1 MKVLRLFLMAGIV
14 GLFATPGLALA
25 KIKVVAS
32 TNDLASI
39 AASVGGDAIEISSIA
54 KPGADIHRVEVL
66 PSFMVRVSKAQL
78 YLKIGLGLDQ
88 WADGIIDGSRNSKLK
103 IIDCSQGVTIL
114 EKPSSVSAAQGD
126 VHPFGNPHY
135 WLDPRNGGV
144 VAGTI
149 ADAFAAAD
157 PAHAA
162 DFRSRAAAFEKDCQA
177 AWKRSNDALAKLPSR
192 QILTYHRSWPYY
204 ANAFKLEVLGTVE
217 PVPGIPPTGKHLAE
231 LVEIVKSR
239 KVKSLLQEP
248 YFSDDA
254 GKFLA
259 REAGIRV
266 AKAAPSCDGPAPGS
280 YLAHFDDIARAL
292 TGGATR

>member
-1 MKVLRLFLMAGIV
+1 MNLSRPFLVAALAGLMA
-14 GLFATPGLALA
+14 ATPAHA
-25 KIKVVAS
+25 KLKVVAS

-39 AASVGGDAIEISSIA
+39 AASVGGDAVEVSSIA
-54 KPGADIHRVEVL
+54 RPGADVHRVEVL
-66 PSFMVRVSKAQL
+66 PSSMVRVSKASL

-88 WADGIIDGSRNSKLK
+88 WADGIIDGSRNQKLK
-103 IIDCSQGVTIL
+103 IIDCSQGVAIL

-135 WLDPRNGGV
+135 WMDPRNGGII
-144 VAGTI
+144 AGTI
-149 ADAFAAAD
+149 ADAFASAD

-162 DFRSRAAAFEKDCQA
+162 DFKTRAAAFDKECQA
-177 AWKRSNDALAKLPSR
+177 AWQKSRDALAKLPVR
-192 QILTYHRSWPYY
+192 QILTYHRSFPYF
-204 ANAFKLEVLGTVE
+204 ANAFQFEVVGTVE

-231 LVEIVKSR
+231 LVEMVKAR
-239 KVKSLLQEP
+239 KIKLLLQEP

-266 AKAAPSCDGPAPGS
+266 AKASPSCDAPAAGS
-280 YLAHFDDIARAL
+280 YLAHFADITRAL
-292 TGGATR
+292 AGGPTP

>member
-1 MKVLRLFLMAGIV
+1 MNLSRPFLVAALAGLMA
-14 GLFATPGLALA
+14 ATPAHA
-25 KIKVVAS
+25 KLKVVAS

-39 AASVGGDAIEISSIA
+39 AASVGGDAVEVSSIA
-54 KPGADIHRVEVL
+54 RPGADVHRVEVL
-66 PSFMVRVSKAQL
+66 PSSMVRVSKASL

-88 WADGIIDGSRNSKLK
+88 WADGIIDGSRNQKLK

-135 WLDPRNGGV
+135 WMDPRNGGII
-144 VAGTI
+144 AGTI
-149 ADAFAAAD
+149 ADAFGSAD

-162 DFRSRAAAFEKDCQA
+162 DFKSRAAAFDKECQA
-177 AWKRSNDALAKLPSR
+177 AWQKSRDALAKLPVR
-192 QILTYHRSWPYY
+192 QILTYHRSFPYF
-204 ANAFKLEVLGTVE
+204 ANAFQLEVLGTVE

-231 LVEIVKSR
+231 LVEMVKAR
-239 KVKSLLQEP
+239 KIKLLLQEP

-266 AKAAPSCDGPAPGS
+266 AKASPSCDAPTAGS
-280 YLAHFDDIARAL
+280 YLAHFADITRAL
-292 TGGATR
+292 AGGPTP

>member
-1 MKVLRLFLMAGIV
+1 MKLVRLLLVAGMT
-14 GLFATPGLALA
+14 GLFATPGAALA
-25 KIKVVAS
+25 ALKVVAS

-39 AASVGGDAIEISSIA
+39 AASVGGTAIEVSSIA
-54 KPGADIHRVEVL
+54 KPGSDVHRVEVL
-66 PSFMVRVSKAQL
+66 PSSMVRVSKAAL
-78 YLKIGLGLDQ
+78 YLKVGLGLDQ
-88 WADGIIDGSRNSKLK
+88 WADGIIDGSRNPKIK

-135 WLDPRNGGV
+135 WLDPRNGGI

-162 DFRSRAAAFEKDCQA
+162 DFRARAAAFDKECQA
-177 AWKRSNDALAKLPSR
+177 TWQKSHDALAGLRVR
-192 QILTYHRSWPYY
+192 QILTYHRSFPYF
-204 ANAFKLEVLGTVE
+204 ANAFDLEVLGTVE

-231 LVEIVKSR
+231 LVEIVKAR
-239 KVKSLLQEP
+239 KVGLLLQEP

-254 GKFLA
+254 GKFLT
-259 REAGIRV
+259 RETGIRV
-266 AKAAPSCDGPAPGS
+266 AKAAPSCDGPIAGS
-280 YLAHFDDIARAL
+280 YLAHFADITRTL
-292 TGGATR
+292 TGGNTP

>member
-1 MKVLRLFLMAGIV
+1 MKLSRSFLLAS
-14 GLFATPGLALA
+14 FAAILAAPAPALA
-25 KIKVVAS
+25 KITVVAS

-39 AASVGGDAIEISSIA
+39 ASTVGGDAIEVSSIA
-54 KPGADIHRVEVL
+54 KPGADIHRIEVL

-144 VAGTI
+144 VANTM
-149 ADAFAAAD
+149 ADAFATAD

-162 DFRSRAAAFEKDCQA
+162 DFHARAAAFDKECQA
-177 AWKRSNDALAKLPSR
+177 AWKKSNDALAKLPVR

-204 ANAFKLEVLGTVE
+204 ANAFGLEVVGTVE

-231 LVEIVKSR
+231 IVEIVKAR
-239 KVKSLLQEP
+239 KVKVLLQEP

-266 AKAAPSCDGPAPGS
+266 AKSAPSCDGPTAGS
-280 YLAHFDDIARAL
+280 YLAHFDDITRAMV
-292 TGGATR
+292 GGPTP